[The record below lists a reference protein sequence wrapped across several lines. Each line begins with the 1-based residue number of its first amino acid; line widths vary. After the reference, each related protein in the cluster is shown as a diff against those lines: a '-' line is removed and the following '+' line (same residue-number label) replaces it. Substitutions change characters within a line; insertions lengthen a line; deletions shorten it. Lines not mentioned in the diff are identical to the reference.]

1 MEYTN
6 EEEEAID
13 NLNEGYLYAI
23 RKDNIDM
30 LVIPKEIKIVLNLI
44 KKQNKKI
51 KVLNNIILEDLPTN
65 QKQIKTFCGIP
76 IEKASAIINL
86 YRNTNIHLTYKE
98 FNNYILKDDIREK
111 IKELEKR
118 IEEENSLLELNQIY
132 KEDYKSRVKYL
143 NYAINIYKDLLKEE
157 KTNDNK
163 TIKRNE

>member
-143 NYAINIYKDLLKEE
+143 NYEINIYKDLLKEGKIDE
-157 KTNDNK
+157 HKC
-163 TIKRNE
+163 

>member
-76 IEKASAIINL
+76 IEEAMEIIESNK
-86 YRNTNIHLTYKE
+86 NKIIHLSDEEYRRVIDAAQKDC
-98 FNNYILKDDIREK
+98 ILKDKVKEMIKDIKEAQ
-111 IKELEKR
+111 ELEKGATYECLVAQ
-118 IEEENSLLELNQIY
+118 EEILEELLE
-132 KEDYKSRVKYL
+132 EG
-143 NYAINIYKDLLKEE
+143 
-157 KTNDNK
+157 KTL
-163 TIKRNE
+163 